1 MEIRIQN
8 ARSHNL
14 AGVSCRIP
22 LGSLTVV
29 SGVSGSGKSTLAFD
43 TLYAEGQRRY
53 VSSLSAFAR
62 QFLERLPRPEVDFI
76 SNLPPAIAIERRNR
90 VTNARSTVGTATEIL
105 DHLRLLWAKIGE
117 SFCPACEGRV
127 QAGTV
132 ESVARALLERFEGKR
147 VSIGAPLAVARD
159 EAAAALR
166 ERLLREGFTRLL
178 ASDGRVCEIAELAAR
193 ELSRLRGDA
202 WLLIDRLV
210 PRADEVRARIAE
222 AVARA
227 FERGAGQCGVL
238 AEGGERALFREGF
251 ACEGCG
257 RAYPPP
263 EPALFSFNSPLG
275 ACEACQ
281 GFGRTAELDRERV
294 VPDPSRTIDGLALA
308 PFATP
313 SGQRALRKLQK
324 ACAQAGVPTDRPF
337 SELTPAQQDLVFR
350 GDGRSWRGVEGFF
363 ARLERKRYK
372 VQARVL
378 IARYRRFA
386 TCAACSGERLR
397 PEARA
402 ARIAGRT
409 LPEVCRAT
417 LDEVAEWLSGLA
429 LAPAQQARAGRLLAE
444 LRARVATARAVGLGY
459 VALERTLRTLSGGEA
474 QRIQLASALGGA
486 LTASLYV
493 LDEPSIGL
501 HARDSARLVAV
512 LERIRD
518 QGNTVVVVEHAP
530 EIVAAADH
538 VIDLGPLGG
547 RRGGRLVFEGS
558 VGELR
563 AHPESLTGRALRGEF
578 RLRRRPPRP
587 AHAHLR
593 VLRAREHNLKDLT
606 LEIPLRQLVVVSG
619 VSGAGKSSLIGSVL
633 VGHLRRDPERGACD
647 GVEGGAWLSEVV
659 VVEPNAPARSSR
671 SNPATVT
678 KAFELIRRRF
688 AETREA
694 RARGLVPGWFSFNV
708 PGGRCEACEGA
719 GEVVVDMQFLDDVRM
734 PCEAC
739 DGRRYRPEALEPR
752 LAGRSIVDVLALGVD
767 EALECFASDATLVA
781 RLRPLADVGLGYLAL
796 GQPLSTLSG
805 GELQRLRIAQA
816 LGSRETSALYVLDEP
831 TTGLHPADVELLL
844 ASLDRILDAGGSV
857 IVIEHNLDVIR
868 RADHVIDL
876 GPEAGPGGG
885 EIVAQGTPAMVA
897 ACARSHTGAALR
909 AAALPLD

>member
-1 MEIRIQN
+1 MDIRIQN

-22 LGSLTVV
+22 VGSLTVV

-53 VSSLSAFAR
+53 VASLSAYAR

-90 VTNARSTVGTATEIL
+90 VTGVRSTVGTATEIL
-105 DHLRLLWAKIGE
+105 DYLRLLYAKIGE
-117 SFCPACEGRV
+117 TWCPSCDRRV
-127 QAGTV
+127 LPGTV
-132 ESVARALLERFEGKR
+132 ESVADALLARFEGKR
-147 VSIGAPLAVARD
+147 VSIGAPLPASRS
-159 EAAAALR
+159 EAGAALR

-178 ASDGRVCEIAELAAR
+178 AADGSVTLLAELPAR
-193 ELSRLRGDA
+193 ELARVRASA

-210 PRADEVRARIAE
+210 PRADEGRARLAE
-222 AVARA
+222 AVANA
-227 FERGAGQCGVL
+227 FARGDRQCGVI
-238 AEGGERALFREGF
+238 AEGGERSIFHEGF
-251 ACEGCG
+251 ACDGCG
-257 RAYPPP
+257 QAFLLP
-263 EPALFSFNSPLG
+263 EPALFSFNSPRG

-281 GFGRTAELDRERV
+281 GFGRTPELDRERV
-294 VPDPSRTIDGLALA
+294 VPDATRSIDELALA

-313 SGQRALRKLQK
+313 SGQRVLRKLQK
-324 ACAQAGVPTDRPF
+324 ACAVAGVPTDRPF
-337 SELTPAQQDLVFR
+337 RELTQAQQDWVFR
-350 GDGRSWRGVEGFF
+350 GDGRHWRGVEGFF
-363 ARLERKRYK
+363 ERLERKRYK
-372 VQARVL
+372 VQARVM
-378 IARYRRFA
+378 IARYRRFE
-386 TCAACSGERLR
+386 TCAACAGTRLR
-397 PEARA
+397 AEARA
-402 ARIAGRT
+402 VKVAGRSLPAVCSLT
-409 LPEVCRAT
+409 LGE
-417 LDEVAEWLSGLA
+417 LGEWIGALA
-429 LAPAQQARAGRLLAE
+429 LGPAQRERADRLLAE
-444 LRARVATARAVGLGY
+444 LRTRVATTTAVGLGY
-459 VALERTLRTLSGGEA
+459 VTLERPMRTLSGGEA

-501 HARDSARLVAV
+501 HARDTSQLVAV
-512 LERIRD
+512 LEKIRD

-530 EIVAAADH
+530 EIVEAADH

-547 RRGGRLVFEGS
+547 RRGGRLVVEGS
-558 VGELR
+558 VAELR
-563 AHPESLTGRALRGEF
+563 AHPDSLTGRALRGEF
-578 RLRRRPPRP
+578 RLRTRPPRP
-587 AHAHLR
+587 PHGKLR
-593 VLRAREHNLKDLT
+593 VVRAREHNLKDVT
-606 LEIPLRQLVVVSG
+606 VEIPLRQLVVVSG

-659 VVEPNAPARSSR
+659 VVEPSAPARSSR
-671 SNPATVT
+671 SNPATVS
-678 KAFELIRRRF
+678 KAFEVIRRRF
-688 AETREA
+688 AETAEA
-694 RARGLVPGWFSFNV
+694 RARGLAPGWFSFNV

-734 PCEAC
+734 ACEAC
-739 DGRRYRPEALEPR
+739 DGRRYRPEAADVR
-752 LAGRSIVDVLALGVD
+752 VGGRNIVEVLALTVD
-767 EALECFASDATLVA
+767 ETLEVFASDAALVA
-781 RLRPLADVGLGYLAL
+781 RLRPLADVGLGYLAI

-816 LGSRETSALYVLDEP
+816 LGAGETSALYVLDEP

-885 EIVAQGTPAMVA
+885 FVVAQGPPSVIA
-897 ACARSHTGAALR
+897 ACAQSRTGAALR